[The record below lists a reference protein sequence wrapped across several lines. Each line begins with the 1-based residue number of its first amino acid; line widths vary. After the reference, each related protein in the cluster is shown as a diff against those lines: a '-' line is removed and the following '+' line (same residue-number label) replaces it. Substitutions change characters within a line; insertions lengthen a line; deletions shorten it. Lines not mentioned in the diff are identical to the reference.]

1 MHCCIGMLSLT
12 GCSTSCKLLSSSCL
26 LRTCHVSCP
35 AAGKDAASV
44 MDGASSAGGSETDK
58 AEDLTA
64 DFRRAKRLKKL
75 KHMLAGAQVE
85 KAVKRFTWQ
94 MYLIMM
100 VMLAVHVACF
110 VIFDQQVQQ
119 QHT

>member
-1 MHCCIGMLSLT
+1 MP
-12 GCSTSCKLLSSSCL
+12 
-26 LRTCHVSCP
+26 CHSCP
-35 AAGKDAASV
+35 AAGNDAASA
-44 MDGASSAGGSETDK
+44 MDGASSAGGSEADK

-75 KHMLAGAQVE
+75 KHMLAGTAAE
-85 KAVKRFTWQ
+85 SAARRFAFASYT
-94 MYLIMM
+94 
-100 VMLAVHVACF
+100 VMGVLLAVHIACF